1 MKLFQLITLSES
13 FFFSQTF
20 YKTPE
25 ELISDLDNI
34 VSDFPSNESEVKEFI
49 SEVTFEEDSIV
60 GYAKKFDNQSFVRI
74 EVIDTEECFD
84 IEYE

>member
-25 ELISDLDNI
+25 ELISDLENVI
-34 VSDFPSNESEVKEFI
+34 EDFPSYELELKEFI
-49 SEVTFEEDSIV
+49 SDITFEEDSIV
-60 GYAKKFDNQSFVRI
+60 GFKKEFDNHSFVRI

-84 IEYE
+84 FVCE

>member
-1 MKLFQLITLSES
+1 MKIFQLITFSEQ
-13 FFFSQTF
+13 FDFAQTF

-25 ELISDLDNI
+25 ELISDLENI
-34 VSDFPSNESEVKEFI
+34 LSDFPSYESEVSEFI
-49 SEVTFEEDSIV
+49 SDISFEEDSIV
-60 GYAKKFDNQSFVRI
+60 GYKKEFDNHSFIRI